1 MNFKSS
7 LIGTL
12 TIVALFA
19 SSFGAAAESAKEK
32 ALSEGAKQLTSNE
45 IAERFAGKT
54 VTFVSASGDKKVLV
68 YYDHD
73 NNIAGKKVGGGWSD
87 TGFYG
92 VADDDSICLSWI
104 GRDKHR
110 LRCLD
115 VLVVDGIVHKFRA
128 DGSLSGSIVKFEEGK
143 TF

>member
-1 MNFKSS
+1 
-7 LIGTL
+7 
-12 TIVALFA
+12 VLFA

-54 VTFVSASGDKKVLV
+54 VTFVSASGDRKVLV
-68 YYDHD
+68 YYGDD
-73 NNIAGKKVGGGWSD
+73 NDMAGKKVVGGDWSD

-104 GRDKHR
+104 GKDKPR

-115 VLVVDGIVHKFRA
+115 VLVVDGIVHKFKA